1 MKRIVILGG
10 GASGMVAAIQAAR
23 TDQNAK
29 VYIIEQKDALGKKLL
44 ATGNGR
50 CNLTNENMKASF
62 YRSDQDGFV
71 SQILEKFDEKATLRF
86 FAELG
91 LMTKS
96 RDGYI
101 YPRSDQ
107 AQTLVNLLVEE
118 LKKQN
123 VIIKTGTR
131 VLKVEH
137 KNNLFEIHTEKELL
151 KADALILACGGKA
164 QAELGSDGSGY
175 DFAKAF
181 GHHLSP
187 VVPALVPLKVQNFS
201 FKKAS
206 GVRTQ
211 AKVSAIIKETPVAS
225 DRGELQITAYGLSG
239 IPIFQISRYVSK
251 ALYEGHPVKVR
262 VDFLPELSP
271 EDFYA
276 WICQQKNSG
285 KDPSLSLFLTG
296 IFNGK
301 LVTEFLKKSHLP
313 GGIAIKELKE
323 AQWEKLIAAIK
334 SQEFLIEDSMG
345 FSRAQVCAG
354 GVLTRE
360 VSPANLESKYV
371 KNLYL
376 TGELLD
382 VDGICGGY
390 NLQWAF
396 ASGYLAGKDVAK

>member
-1 MKRIVILGG
+1 
-10 GASGMVAAIQAAR
+10 MVAAIEAAR
-23 TDQNAK
+23 TNKKAQ

-50 CNLTNENMKASF
+50 CNFTNENMRAF
-62 YRSDQDGFV
+62 FFRSDYHRIV
-71 SQILEKFDEKATLRF
+71 PQILEKFDHKDTLRF

-107 AQTLVNLLVEE
+107 AQTLVNLLIEE
-118 LKKQN
+118 VKNQK
-123 VIIKTGTR
+123 VIIKTGT
-131 VLKVEH
+131 KVIKVRH
-137 KNNLFEIHTEKELL
+137 KDNVFEIQTENEIL

-175 DFAKAF
+175 DFAKSF

-187 VVPALVPLKVQNFS
+187 VVPSLVPLKVKNFS

-206 GVRTQ
+206 GVRAQ
-211 AKVSAIIKETPVAS
+211 AKVSAIIKEKCVAS
-225 DRGELQITAYGLSG
+225 DTGELQITAYGLSG
-239 IPIFQISRYVSK
+239 IPIFQISRYIAK
-251 ALYEGHPVKVR
+251 ALYEEAPAKVE
-262 VDFLPELSP
+262 VDFIPELSC
-271 EDFYA
+271 EEFYA
-276 WICQQKNSG
+276 WIHKQIQIHG
-285 KDPSLSLFLTG
+285 EQSLFGFLTG

-301 LVTEFLKKSHLP
+301 LVAEFLKKSHLP
-313 GGIAIKELKE
+313 GGIAIQELKKS
-323 AQWEKLIAAIK
+323 QWEKLMDTIK
-334 SQEFLIEDSMG
+334 NQQFLIEDTMG
-345 FSRAQVCAG
+345 FQRAQVCAG
-354 GVLTRE
+354 GVLTTE
-360 VSPANLESKYV
+360 VVPVSLESIYI
-371 KNLYL
+371 KNLYF

-396 ASGYLAGKDVAK
+396 ATGYLAGKDAAK